1 MKEGK
6 VPLDP
11 QENLVIREKLEFLD
25 SLVPQE
31 EMVYL
36 DQEAYQVFLDL
47 KVILVKMA
55 SKEKLVLLGLKDSR
69 GLKDKLG
76 H

>member
-1 MKEGK
+1 
-6 VPLDP
+6 
-11 QENLVIREKLEFLD
+11 
-25 SLVPQE
+25 
-31 EMVYL
+31 MVYL

-55 SKEKLVLLGLKDSR
+55 SREKLVLLGPKDSR